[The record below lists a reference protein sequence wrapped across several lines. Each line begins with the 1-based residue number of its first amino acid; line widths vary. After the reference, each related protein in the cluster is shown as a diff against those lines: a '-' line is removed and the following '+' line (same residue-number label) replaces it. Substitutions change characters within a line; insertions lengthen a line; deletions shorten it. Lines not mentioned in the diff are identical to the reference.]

1 MAMINTNKN
10 KVTTNKEDNTMSRNA
25 LAFTEFRLVGIEQQF
40 KRVSEKRLLEAMT
53 LNEELEQYG
62 YTLTPAGVRA
72 LALASDSTRGNF
84 MSRIADYVGDVKA
97 KPMYPDFPNQVMNMD
112 EAIFRFHQ
120 MVHYFSTYGMEMLF
134 DVEVKKGWLPDVE
147 DTEKTVS
154 DTRLLDLKVLEVVD
168 ETDFNAVLYKKIVG
182 KAEKMTDK
190 EAMLLKAIL
199 PNLTT
204 EIVSG
209 VGVKFKRNM
218 LDVFYAMFS
227 DAELSTEDKISVLH
241 ALCQHTGDVWKCMDY
256 ALTREGFH
264 LKTSQKRLLVKL
276 LESYSVVDF
285 TANLI
290 LSAKKAER
298 TSLMLRYLD
307 YNMYSRSPE
316 HKAAVKSLR
325 DGELRSWESKAK
337 YLIENKR
344 EGAVEF
350 VAKHPGTML
359 RMLTYILRNG
369 FSEEEVSVALAAE
382 ASSLS
387 TQTLVSILYHFGRE
401 NSAWESE
408 ERRVEEIRVYNI
420 CETALRTKMETLNT
434 ALTGKKV
441 FMDFHGYNLEKSTLQ
456 TNNKSSEGGYVR
468 SGLAYQ
474 LPDNVDRL
482 RFFVYWNDEH
492 RVDIDLHA
500 AATATDGSAINIGWN
515 SDYCNNGLCFSGDI
529 THSDAAE
536 YIDIDMSADI
546 REVTANINIFSG
558 KDVFKDIEECYVGIM
573 AVNRLGEKVKLYNPS
588 NCFFAHH
595 LTSNCRILNYGYVD
609 VKSRTLIFDGKEG
622 EGGYYSKAQRFESKF
637 TLQRYLDIF
646 AEGQGVEPVDKPE
659 DADVVLVME
668 KASNNKEVS
677 LIDENFFM

>member
-1 MAMINTNKN
+1 MVMTSTNMDN
-10 KVTTNKEDNTMSRNA
+10 NTMSRNT
-25 LAFTEFRLVGIEQQF
+25 LAFTEFRLVGIEPQF
-40 KRVSEKRLLEAMT
+40 KRVSEKRLLEVMT

-62 YTLTPAGVRA
+62 YTLTPTGVRA
-72 LALASDSTRGNF
+72 LALASDNARENF
-84 MSRIADYVGDVKA
+84 ISHIADYIGGVKA

-112 EAIFRFHQ
+112 EAMFRFQQ

-134 DVEVKKGWLPDVE
+134 DVEVKKGWLPDVQ
-147 DTEKTVS
+147 DTEKTES
-154 DTRLLDLKVLEVVD
+154 DARLLNLKVLELID
-168 ETDFNAVLYKKIVG
+168 ETKFDAVLYEKIVG
-182 KAEKMTDK
+182 KTEKMTDK
-190 EAMLLKAIL
+190 EAMLLKAII

-204 EIVSG
+204 KNIAG
-209 VGVKFKRNM
+209 INVKFKRNM

-227 DAELSTEDKISVLH
+227 NTELSTEDKISILR

-276 LESYSVVDF
+276 LESYNVVDF

-307 YNMYSRSPE
+307 YNVYSRSPE

-325 DGELRSWESKAK
+325 NGELRSWESKAK

-369 FSEEEVSVALAAE
+369 FPEEEVATALAAE

-387 TQTLVSILYHFGRE
+387 TQTLANVLYHFGRK
-401 NSAWESE
+401 SDAWESE
-408 ERRVEEIRVYNI
+408 EIRAEAASVYNI
-420 CETALRTKMETLNT
+420 CETVLRRKMETLNT
-434 ALTGKKV
+434 ALTCKKV
-441 FMDFHGYNLEKSTLQ
+441 FMDFHDYNLEKSILQ

-474 LPDNVDRL
+474 LPENVDRL
-482 RFFVYWNDEH
+482 RFFVYWNDKYS
-492 RVDIDLHA
+492 VDIDLHA
-500 AATATDGSAINIGWN
+500 TATTTGGGAINIGWN
-515 SDYCNNGLCFSGDI
+515 GDYCNNGLCFSGDI

-536 YIDIDMSADI
+536 YIDIDMTADI
-546 REVTANINIFSG
+546 SQVTANINLFSG
-558 KDVFKDIEECYVGIM
+558 KDAFKNIEECYVGIM
-573 AVNRLGEKVKLYNPS
+573 AVDKLGEEIKLYNPS

-595 LTSNCRILNYGYVD
+595 LTSNCCKLNYGYID
-609 VKSRTLIFDGKEG
+609 VQSRTLIFDGKEG
-622 EGGYYSKAQRFESKF
+622 EDGYYSKTQRFESKF

-646 AEGQGVEPVDKPE
+646 SESQAVELVDKPE

-668 KASNNKEVS
+668 KASSDKEVS